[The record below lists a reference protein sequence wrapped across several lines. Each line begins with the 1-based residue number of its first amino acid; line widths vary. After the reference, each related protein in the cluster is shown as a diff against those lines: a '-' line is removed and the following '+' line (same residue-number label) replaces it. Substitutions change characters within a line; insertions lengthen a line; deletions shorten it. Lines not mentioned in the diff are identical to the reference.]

1 MITERITLPSPA
13 KINLFLHITGR
24 RPDGYHL
31 LQTVFQLLEFGDQL
45 QLQANRSGQ
54 IRLSPAIAGVANDD
68 NLIVKAA
75 RALQHATDCSLGAD
89 ITLDKVL
96 PMGGGLGGGSSNA
109 ATTLV
114 GLNHLWQTG
123 LSLDQLAE
131 IGLALGA
138 DVPVFVKGENSWAEG
153 VGEQLSGIATPDAW
167 YVVLTPEVAVN
178 TGQIF
183 QHPALTRDTPLIK
196 MRAFSSA
203 ELDTATRN
211 DCQALVTELYPD
223 VQHTLDWLSQHSDN
237 ARMTGTGASVFA
249 RFDSEAAA
257 NKVLEKKPKKH
268 FGFATKSAN
277 ISPLHRT
284 LQATV
289 QH

>member
-24 RPDGYHL
+24 RADGYHL
-31 LQTVFQLLEFGDQL
+31 LQTVFQILEFGDQL
-45 QLQANRSGQ
+45 SLQANRSGEIQ
-54 IRLSPAIAGVANDD
+54 LSPTIAGVANDD

-75 RALQHATDCSLGAD
+75 RALQQATGCNFGAD
-89 ITLDKVL
+89 ICLDKVL

-109 ATTLV
+109 ATALL

-123 LSLDQLAE
+123 LTLDQLAD

-153 VGEQLSGIATPDAW
+153 VGEQLFAIDTPPAW
-167 YVVLTPEVAVN
+167 YVVLTPAISVN

-211 DCQALVTELYPD
+211 DCQPLVTALHPE
-223 VQHTLDWLSQHSDN
+223 VQQTLDWLGQYSDN

-257 NKVLEKKPKKH
+257 HKVLEKKPKKH